1 MPVNL
6 NQKVLPVDGDEGLKE
21 TGRIIRDD
29 GNALSPDRGGGY
41 MSVQMTQIHHW

>member
-21 TGRIIRDD
+21 AGRIIRDD
-29 GNALSPDRGGGY
+29 GNALSLDQGGGY